1 MENEVPL
8 IDDQVTTCQKTCS
21 TPDFISKDTSPEL
34 SVGISISY
42 FQEAIYVLAKKMMID
57 EHILTTRNICQG
69 KKSYKGSPKCEYT
82 FFDYQS
88 STLIV
93 SPIATHL
100 QVALKKKAIKKKK
113 FI

>member
-42 FQEAIYVLAKKMMID
+42 FQAKKMMID

-100 QVALKKKAIKKKK
+100 QVALKKKAMKKKK